1 MRAFGGGLTAVRADV
16 VVRLRAHARLLRGLS
31 AEDVQ
36 IGLLPVVVTSEV
48 RGDSFAFLWVV
59 PVAVS

>member
-1 MRAFGGGLTAVRADV
+1 VGAV
-16 VVRLRAHARLLRGLS
+16 RGLS

-36 IGLLPVVVTSEV
+36 IGLPVVVTPEA
-48 RGDSFAFLWVV
+48 RGNSFAVLWID

>member
-1 MRAFGGGLTAVRADV
+1 
-16 VVRLRAHARLLRGLS
+16 LLRGLS